1 MKRKIF
7 HELAAHLEKRPYT
20 LLTGARQTG
29 KSTLLKQLQEYVRDK
44 GQISLFLNLEDK
56 RVLSDLNENP
66 EHLLKYLPKE
76 GEKSVVFVDE
86 IQYLEDPGHFLKLLY
101 DRYADN
107 LKIVASGSSA
117 FYLNSQFKDSLAGR
131 KRIFQLFTCD
141 FEDFLMLQGKED
153 LWQDTYRLAHK
164 EGARSVHLQ
173 ALRVEFE
180 KYILYGGY
188 PAVVMEPD
196 VKEKIELLKE
206 LRDAFI
212 KRDVMEAGVQN
223 EELFYRLFRILAAQ
237 CGQLTNTNEL
247 SVTLGSRHETI
258 GSYLL
263 IMQKCFHLAL
273 IKPYSRNLRKE
284 LTKMPKAYLLDT
296 GLRNSLVQ
304 NFQPFGVRE
313 DRGILWEQVVFLRL
327 LQRYGLDSIRYWRT
341 SDQKELDFIV
351 QNSEGPSLAIEA
363 KYDNKRW
370 KASKYRQFL
379 EAYPEF
385 SLQLSYY
392 EPYDEGFFRRY
403 LFPEGPNN

>member
-7 HELAAHLEKRPYT
+7 HELVAHLEKKPYT

-29 KSTLLKQLQEYVRDK
+29 KSTLLRQLQEYLRNK

-56 RVLSDLNENP
+56 KVLSDLNTNP
-66 EHLLKYLPKE
+66 EHLLKYLPVE
-76 GEKSVVFVDE
+76 GKKTVVFIDE
-86 IQYLEDPGHFLKLLY
+86 IQYLEDPAHFLKLLY
-101 DRYADN
+101 DHYADT

-117 FYLNSQFKDSLAGR
+117 FYLNSQFRDSLAGR

-141 FEDFLMLQGKED
+141 FEDFLVIQGKED
-153 LWQDTYRLAHK
+153 LWKEAYRLTHTADS
-164 EGARSVHLQ
+164 RSVYLQ
-173 ALRVEFE
+173 TLKAEFE
-180 KYILYGGY
+180 KYLIYGGY
-188 PAVVMEPD
+188 PAVVIESD
-196 VKEKIELLKE
+196 TKEKIELLKE
-206 LRDAFI
+206 LRNAFL
-212 KRDVMEAGVQN
+212 KRDILEAGVQN
-223 EELFYRLFRILAAQ
+223 EDVFYQLFRILASQ
-237 CGQLTNTNEL
+237 TGQLTNTNEL

-258 GSYLL
+258 GSYLH

-284 LTKMPKAYLLDT
+284 LTKMPKAYLLDN

-304 NFQPFGVRE
+304 NFQPFAIRE
-313 DRGILWEQVVFLRL
+313 DRGILWEQAVFLSL
-327 LQRYGLDSIRYWRT
+327 LQRFGLDSIRFWRT
-341 SDQKELDFIV
+341 TVQKELDFIV
-351 QNSEGPSLAIEA
+351 QGHNGEFLAIEA

-370 KASKYRQFL
+370 KASKYSQFL
-379 EAYPEF
+379 ASYPEF